1 MPHDEITRLRYVL
14 ITPARNEAAFI
25 EQAIHSVVNQT
36 VLPIKWVIVSDG
48 STDGTNEIVIRY
60 TSRYDWIEL
69 VSMPAREGRHF
80 DGKVR
85 AFDAGYA
92 RVRHLNYEIIGN
104 LDGDASFD
112 PDYISY
118 LLSQF
123 AQNPQLGVAG
133 TNYWESSW
141 EKNVKHDYRFS
152 NNEDVSGLCQ
162 LFRRECFEAIG
173 GYEPSRQGG
182 VDLIASIEARM
193 HGWQTRTFNDRIA
206 IHHRQQGTAEAHKL
220 LVEFYNGQKDFVFG
234 SHPLWEVLRATY
246 RLVKKPYIIGGCFI
260 LTGYFWAMMSRAQ
273 KTISPDMMQFRRKEQ
288 MKRLREM
295 CVRFVGWGETIRTSE
310 RVGVNLKAYGGMH
323 SDDPGIRSAG
333 GYNSSPPT
341 SL

>member
-1 MPHDEITRLRYVL
+1 VKAGAPQDEATRLRYVL

-25 EQAIHSVVNQT
+25 EQAISSVVSQT
-36 VLPIKWVIVSDG
+36 MLPIKWVIVSDG
-48 STDGTNEIVIRY
+48 STDGTDAIVTRFA
-60 TSRYDWIEL
+60 SRYEWIEL
-69 VSMPAREGRHF
+69 VNTPPREGRHF

-92 RVRHLNYEIIGN
+92 RVRHLEYDIIGN

-118 LLSQF
+118 LLFQF
-123 AQNPQLGVAG
+123 GQNPRLGVAG

-173 GYEPSRQGG
+173 GYKPSKQGG

-193 HGWQTRTFNDRIA
+193 HGWETRTFNDKFA
-206 IHHRQQGTAEAHKL
+206 IHHRQQGTAEAHKF
-220 LVEFYNGQKDFVFG
+220 LVEFHNGQKDFVFG
-234 SHPLWEVLRATY
+234 SHPLWELCRATY
-246 RLVKKPYIIGGCFI
+246 RLVKKPYVIGGCFI
-260 LTGYFWAMMSRAQ
+260 LTGYLWAMMSGKR
-273 KTISPDMMQFRRKEQ
+273 KTVSKQIVRFRRREQ
-288 MKRLREM
+288 MGRLLRLLKN
-295 CVRFVGWGETIRTSE
+295 RFQSAIHLSNRNKKSA
-310 RVGVNLKAYGGMH
+310 LL
-323 SDDPGIRSAG
+323 DPRLNI
-333 GYNSSPPT
+333 
-341 SL
+341 

>member
-1 MPHDEITRLRYVL
+1 MTEPNQMKPAMAQEAITSLRYVL

-25 EQAIHSVVNQT
+25 EQAINSVITQT

-48 STDGTNEIVIRY
+48 STDGTNEIVMRY

-69 VSMPAREGRHF
+69 VNMPEREGRHF

-85 AFDAGYA
+85 AFDAGYI
-92 RVRHLNYEIIGN
+92 RVRHLDYEIIGN
-104 LDGDASFD
+104 LDGDGSFD

-173 GYEPSRQGG
+173 GYKPSRQGG

-193 HGWQTRTFNDRIA
+193 HGWQTRTFNDKFA

-220 LVEFYNGQKDFVFG
+220 LVEFHNGQKDFVFG

-260 LTGYFWAMMSRAQ
+260 LSGYLWAMMNRSQ
-273 KTISPDMMQFRRKEQ
+273 KTISADVVRFRRKEQ
-288 MKRLREM
+288 IKRLRLM
-295 CVRFVGWGETIRTSE
+295 CIRFLGRDRAARTLKPTGINVRPCRVDSE
-310 RVGVNLKAYGGMH
+310 
-323 SDDPGIRSAG
+323 
-333 GYNSSPPT
+333 
-341 SL
+341 

>member
-1 MPHDEITRLRYVL
+1 MPHNEITPLRYVL

-25 EQAIHSVVNQT
+25 EEAIRSVISQT
-36 VLPIKWVIVSDG
+36 VLPIKWVIVNDG
-48 STDGTNEIVIRY
+48 STDGTDQTVMRY
-60 TSRYDWIEL
+60 TSRNSWIEL
-69 VSMPAREGRHF
+69 VNMPAREGRHF

-92 RVRHLNYEIIGN
+92 RARQLDFDIIGN

-173 GYEPSRQGG
+173 GYKPSRQGG

-193 HGWQTRTFNDRIA
+193 HGWETRTFNDKFA

-220 LVEFYNGQKDFVFG
+220 LVEFHNGQKDYVFG

-246 RLVKKPYIIGGCFI
+246 RLVKKPYLIGGCFI
-260 LTGYFWAMMSRAQ
+260 LTGYMWAMISGKK
-273 KTISPDMMQFRRKEQ
+273 KTVSNQIVRFRRSEQ
-288 MKRLREM
+288 MERLLRLLRN
-295 CVRFVGWGETIRTSE
+295 RFQSAIHPS
-310 RVGVNLKAYGGMH
+310 
-323 SDDPGIRSAG
+323 PGKKSALWDSRL
-333 GYNSSPPT
+333 NI
-341 SL
+341 